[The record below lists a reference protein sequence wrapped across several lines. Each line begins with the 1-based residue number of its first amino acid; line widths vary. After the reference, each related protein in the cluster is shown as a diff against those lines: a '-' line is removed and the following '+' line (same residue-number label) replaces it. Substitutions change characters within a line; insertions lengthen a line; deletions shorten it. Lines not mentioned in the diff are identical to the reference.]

1 MNKLF
6 FGLLILFMTMFSSFC
21 YAKEAVNDEIMN
33 ELLENVEVVMPE
45 ANTDYN
51 YEDFEKI
58 PIQLVISK
66 KISTKKDDVF
76 DNEELLFYVK
86 NPVKYKNKIIIEK
99 GEEVKANVALYMT
112 KGMNGVPAC
121 IVVENFKI
129 NGIDS
134 KRLSGT
140 YIKRGFNLT
149 PMVMPLKWSL
159 TPIPGVGSLTNFIL
173 GGHATIDKSDIIT
186 IYYYPNRNS
195 SV

>member
-6 FGLLILFMTMFSSFC
+6 FGLLILFMMMFPSSF
-21 YAKEAVNDEIMN
+21 AKEAVNDEIMN
-33 ELLENVEVVMPE
+33 KLLENVETVLPE
-45 ANTDYN
+45 TNTDYN

-86 NPVKYKNKIIIEK
+86 NPVKYKNRIIIEK

-129 NGIDS
+129 DGIES
-134 KRLSGT
+134 KKLSGM
-140 YIKRGFNLT
+140 YIKRGLNLT
-149 PMVMPLKWSL
+149 SMVMPLKWSL

-173 GGHATIDKSDIIT
+173 GGHATIDKSDIVT

-195 SV
+195 SI